1 MDIDVFDDIVNA
13 IEDIGNDKEYKS
25 NKGEKVESRSN
36 TRDEVDVDVGKDIE
50 SRSSKREQVGD
61 KYVDILYII
70 VDKFHNSLTY
80 TDIEEA
86 FYKALYKALS
96 TCTDENTFNAYLYKI
111 ATNECLYEYRR
122 QHRHEILSYDAEDT
136 LISEF
141 TSSKEVDLDIKECL
155 NDIKNYIPTLPKQV
169 SEIMN
174 LLIQD
179 VQPKQ
184 ITEHLHVAMS
194 SVSRAKKIFSQRFLA
209 DFPEYVELINS
220 I

>member
-1 MDIDVFDDIVNA
+1 MDIDVFDD

-25 NKGEKVESRSN
+25 NKGEKVECRSSK
-36 TRDEVDVDVGKDIE
+36 RDEVDVDVGKDIE
-50 SRSSKREQVGD
+50 SRSNTREQVGD

>member
-1 MDIDVFDDIVNA
+1 MDIDMLDIDRSDFDDIANV
-13 IEDIGNDKEYKS
+13 IEDIGKESKEVEGKS
-25 NKGEKVESRSN
+25 SKRENLEVDASKDVEGRSN
-36 TRDEVDVDVGKDIE
+36 T
-50 SRSSKREQVGD
+50 REQVGD

-96 TCTDENTFNAYLYKI
+96 TCTDENTFKAYLYKI

-179 VQPKQ
+179 IQPKQ
-184 ITEHLHVAMS
+184 VSEQLHVAMS
-194 SVSRAKKIFSQRFLA
+194 SVSRAKRIFSERFLA

>member
-25 NKGEKVESRSN
+25 NKGVESRSN
-36 TRDEVDVDVGKDIE
+36 TREEVDVESKEVE
-50 SRSSKREQVGD
+50 SRSNMREQVGD

-141 TSSKEVDLDIKECL
+141 TSSKGVDLDIKECL